1 MFRRNG
7 DFVFIITM
15 AAMLLGVSAAGAQ
28 IYAPGVAFCAPD
40 PGINPTVSTT
50 VFTGTG
56 CDYFTFN
63 NSVRQTTLNAG
74 TVFALGSCGTPLTAR
89 AAGAATCAAALTFPF
104 VARWIH
110 PGRPVSGNDPS
121 HRAVSV
127 NTSAGQCAVISTFE
141 GNIFQS
147 GSNSCGPFFHKYK
160 PYKQTMQFGVA
171 CGFVCVSP

>member
-1 MFRRNG
+1 MFCRIG

-15 AAMLLGVSAAGAQ
+15 AAIPLGVSAAGAQ

-40 PGINPTVSTT
+40 PSITPPVSP

-74 TVFALGSCGTPLTAR
+74 TVTALAGCGGPLTSR

-110 PGRPVSGNDPS
+110 PGRPVSGNDQS
-121 HRAVSV
+121 NRAVSV

-141 GNIFQS
+141 SNIFQS

-160 PYKQTMQFGVA
+160 PYKQTMTFHVA
-171 CGFVCVSP
+171 CGYVCLSP